1 MEFET
6 SRTRENLQVALAGES
21 QNATVSRQMKKH
33 VKLQDRGQAVDFEAD
48 MQLEKDLARQW
59 FEVLN
64 EGPVNGTLA
73 SLHEAA
79 AQSGR
84 EWSTLYRDWA
94 AVAEEEGYQDLA
106 SQFRQAAETRE
117 QAAKNHEQWLAGA
130 HGTAAPENG

>member
-33 VKLQDRGQAVDFEAD
+33 VKLQDRGQAVD
-48 MQLEKDLARQW
+48 
-59 FEVLN
+59 
-64 EGPVNGTLA
+64 GTLA